1 MSDHDRGTKRR
12 TAEAGDEQ
20 SKEEQRP
27 AKSAAHLAVE
37 HAEASAP
44 RSAHAAEAAP
54 LKGSE
59 TSASHLVAGQRALDT
74 ILQRLTTSTPR
85 NAIDSCVLITRPR
98 APLTATRSCSIQG
111 EFGLDGSLL
120 PLRTII
126 PVLPLLDQLGVSRAE
141 TYSSLLNALQ
151 AKMIDTIG
159 SVNPATAAG
168 KVRVVANRSV

>member
-27 AKSAAHLAVE
+27 GKSAAHSAVE

-85 NAIDSCVLITRPR
+85 NAIDSCVLITL
-98 APLTATRSCSIQG
+98 APER
-111 EFGLDGSLL
+111 
-120 PLRTII
+120 R
-126 PVLPLLDQLGVSRAE
+126 
-141 TYSSLLNALQ
+141 
-151 AKMIDTIG
+151 
-159 SVNPATAAG
+159 
-168 KVRVVANRSV
+168 